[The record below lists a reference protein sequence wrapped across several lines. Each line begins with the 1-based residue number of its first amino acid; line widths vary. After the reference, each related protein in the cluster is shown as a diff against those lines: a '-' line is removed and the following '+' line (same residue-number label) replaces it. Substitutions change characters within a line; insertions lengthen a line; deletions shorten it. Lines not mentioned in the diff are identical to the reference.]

1 LIGRVKAR
9 VKAMIGRMS
18 NAVLAGF
25 IAVLAAVSPVM
36 AEGTAQAEVVNAFT
50 TAAND
55 IKATVLAV
63 AGVAVG
69 ILVIMYAFR
78 WGKKIFN
85 RVAS

>member
-1 LIGRVKAR
+1 MLSR
-9 VKAMIGRMS
+9 VKAMFSRMS

-25 IAVLAAVSPVM
+25 VAVLAGVSPVM
-36 AEGTAQAEVVNAFT
+36 AEGTANADVVSAFT
-50 TAAND
+50 TAAD
-55 IKATVLAV
+55 EIKATVLAV
-63 AGVAVG
+63 AAVAIG